1 MSGRRRMAAKEA
13 AKKAAEAKKKPAPKK
28 KAAPKKKR
36 ITRWAKDEG
45 NS

>member
-1 MSGRRRMAAKEA
+1 MAAKEA